1 MNISID
7 VLFQVGTLICTVISV
22 VWYISNT
29 LGVINNKIDKSSQL
43 NEQQEKKLE
52 SLESSIEK
60 NQAIERDGRIKIWED
75 LNQVKLQVAKLE
87 GINKKNES

>member
-1 MNISID
+1 MTID
-7 VLFQVGTLICTVISV
+7 VNIIFQVGTLICTVISV

-29 LGVINNKIDKSSQL
+29 LGVINNKIDKSNQL

-52 SLESSIEK
+52 SLESTIEK

-87 GINKKNES
+87 GINKKNDS

>member
-7 VLFQVGTLICTVISV
+7 VLFQIGTLICTVISV

-29 LGVINNKIDKSSQL
+29 LGVINNKIDKSNQL

-52 SLESSIEK
+52 SLESTIEK

-75 LNQVKLQVAKLE
+75 LNALKLKVAQLE
-87 GINKKNES
+87 GKHEK

>member
-1 MNISID
+1 MNISFD

-29 LGVINNKIDKSSQL
+29 LGVINNKIDKSNQL

-52 SLESSIEK
+52 SLESTIEK

>member
-29 LGVINNKIDKSSQL
+29 LGVINNKIDKSNQL
-43 NEQQEKKLE
+43 NEIQEKRIEALE
-52 SLESSIEK
+52 NLIQNNYS
-60 NQAIERDGRIKIWED
+60 ACRDGRIKIWED
-75 LNQVKLQVAKLE
+75 LNSLKLQVAKLE
-87 GINKKNES
+87 GQHKNDS

>member
-29 LGVINNKIDKSSQL
+29 LGVINNKIDKSNQL

-52 SLESSIEK
+52 SLESTIEK

>member
-52 SLESSIEK
+52 SLESTIEK